1 MSIKCVVSRVVVGVS
16 LIPLFLASLLLS
28 GCGGSSMPAGGV
40 PTPSFAPAGGT
51 YNSSQAVTISDTTQN
66 AVLYCTTDGS
76 TPTTSSPRC
85 AQPTTVY
92 QTEFLQAIAVVPG
105 KTTSNVAAAA
115 YTINL
120 NTVATPSFTPAGGA
134 YTGPQQVTIADA
146 TAGANVY
153 YTTDGST
160 PTASSQLYMNTTPI
174 QVSKSETINA
184 IAVAAGY
191 SNSGVVSATYS
202 INQAVAAPVFSV
214 GTGSYTS
221 AQMVTITDQT
231 AGAVIYYSLNGTA
244 STASSVYSGP
254 VTIAKTA
261 TLSAI
266 AVVNGTSSPVT
277 LAAYAITMNAPVPA
291 PAFFPASGASFQVG
305 QQSITISDVDTSA
318 VIHYTIDGSAVS
330 SSSPTYSA
338 PISLTTPGTITVQA
352 IAVDANE
359 GNSAAAMATYTVTA
373 AAVVPPPAFSPAS
386 GSAVTVGQTVQL
398 ADSDANAV
406 IHVTTDGTPPTANS
420 PAYSAPIAL
429 NVAGSITIQAIAI
442 DNGSTSTVATAS
454 YDVAPAGA
462 GLTGKVLSGTTPIK
476 GASVQ
481 LYSAGST
488 GYGSSGTAIGAS
500 VSTDATGAFM
510 LNYGTCPA
518 SPNDLFYL
526 VATGGDTGSGAN
538 SSIALMTALGPC
550 SALSTSGVSVV
561 INEATTA
568 ASAYALSA
576 FMTTAPNVGTSAT
589 NYQGLSNSFAT
600 VNNLVNTA
608 AGTVLTITPAYA
620 SNPVPLLNSSTVPQA
635 RIDTLADILASCT
648 ASSGGGAC
656 SALFS
661 AATPSGGM
669 APGDTLQ
676 AILDVA
682 QNPGLN
688 VSTLFGLASATGPFQ
703 PELAVAPNDWTIA
716 LTYTGAGLGL
726 SPTTLASYSSGGND
740 YTDLGPIINTG
751 MAIDALGNIWV
762 TAFGED
768 GQAGLPSPRPQ
779 DAVHAI
785 LARFDALGAPVT
797 PATTLSTDAT
807 PQITFGGYDPEPGSP
822 VALIGAI
829 AFDASDN
836 AWLGDL
842 NPSASGQSSLLAV
855 GQTGSVI
862 LPPAQNVSSVTGLA
876 LDSVGNIWATSVNG
890 IFEYT
895 YNSSNQSL
903 SQILSNNPGF
913 TSQTGDLTFDSNG
926 IPWVTQIDAN
936 SIQPRLFAL
945 DPATGNVVY
954 DPFNSVPGYFVTSLI
969 ADGSGGIYG
978 CDPTGLNLDVLNYN
992 SNSNP
997 PAGSIL
1003 FMYPITDTGRGCG
1016 NSSAGGWMVLDG
1028 QGHIFVLDA
1037 NSGLGVMTLD
1047 EYTTGGA
1054 LISPAAN
1061 GYTGTSA
1068 GEGLTLHLDG
1078 NYFPQ
1083 TNTPIG
1089 AMDGSGNLWVMN
1101 YDTSGLDANFN
1112 VIPGNVLVEFVGIGA
1127 PVVTPTSVA
1136 LKNGQLGARP

>member
-1 MSIKCVVSRVVVGVS
+1 MEAGSGMSMKCVVLRVVVGVS

-28 GCGGSSMPAGGV
+28 GCGGSSKPTGGV
-40 PTPSFAPAGGT
+40 PAPSFAPAGGT

-105 KTTSNVAAAA
+105 KGPSNVGAAA

-120 NTVATPSFTPAGGA
+120 NAVAPPTFAPAGGV

-160 PTASSQLYMNTTPI
+160 PTASSQLYKAPI
-174 QVSKSETINA
+174 QVSTSETINA

-191 SNSGVVSATYS
+191 SNSSIVSATYS
-202 INQAVAAPVFSV
+202 INEAVAAPVFSI

-221 AQMVTITDQT
+221 TQMVTITDQT
-231 AGAVIYYSLNGTA
+231 AGAVIYYSLNGPV
-244 STASSVYSGP
+244 STSSQVYSTP

-277 LAAYAITMNAPVPA
+277 TAAYAITTNTTVPA

-305 QQSITISDVDTSA
+305 QQSITISDLDTSA
-318 VIHYTIDGSAVS
+318 VIHYTTDGSAVS
-330 SSSPTYSA
+330 SSSLTYSA

-359 GNSAAAMATYTVTA
+359 GSSAVATATYTVTA
-373 AAVVPPPAFSPAS
+373 AAIVPPPTFTPAS

-398 ADSDANAV
+398 ADSDASAV
-406 IHVTTDGTPPTANS
+406 IHVTTDGTAPTATS
-420 PAYSAPIAL
+420 PTYSTPIAL
-429 NVAGSITIQAIAI
+429 SVAGPITIQAIAI

-462 GLTGKVLSGTTPIK
+462 ALTGKVLSGTAPIK

-488 GYGSSGTAIGAS
+488 GYGSNGTAVGTAA
-500 VSTDATGAFM
+500 STDATGAFM

-518 SPNDLFYL
+518 SPNDLLYL
-526 VATGGDTGSGAN
+526 VATGGDAGSGAN

-550 SALSTSGVSVV
+550 SALSTGGVSVT
-561 INEATTA
+561 INEATTV

-576 FMTTAPNVGTSAT
+576 FMTTAPNVGASAT

-620 SNPVPLLNSSTVPQA
+620 ANPVPLLNSSTVPKA

-656 SALFS
+656 SNLFS
-661 AATPSGGM
+661 AATPSGGT

-676 AILDVA
+676 AVLNMA

-688 VSTLFGLASATGPFQ
+688 VPTLFGLASATGPFQ
-703 PELAVAPNDWTIA
+703 PELSGAPNDWTIA

-726 SPTTLASYSSGGND
+726 SPTTLASYSSGVNN
-740 YTDLGPIINTG
+740 YTGVGPIINTG
-751 MAIDALGNIWV
+751 MTIDASGNIWV

-768 GQAGLPSPRPQ
+768 KQSGFPDQREANAVRGL
-779 DAVHAI
+779 
-785 LARFDALGAPVT
+785 LARFDALGAPIT
-797 PATTLSTDAT
+797 PATSVSADTT
-807 PQITFGGYDPEPGSP
+807 PQITFGGYDPEPGNA
-822 VALIGAI
+822 VALGGPIAI
-829 AFDASDN
+829 DASGN
-836 AWLGDL
+836 IWLGDAY
-842 NPSASGQSSLLAV
+842 PSGESQSSLLAV
-855 GQTGSVI
+855 GQTGAVVLAPTQEGST
-862 LPPAQNVSSVTGLA
+862 ASSLA
-876 LDSVGNIWATSVNG
+876 FDPLGNLWATSTSG
-890 IFEYT
+890 ISEYA
-895 YNSSNQSL
+895 YNANNQSL
-903 SQILSNNPGF
+903 SQLLSNPSSISSNAGA
-913 TSQTGDLTFDSNG
+913 LTFDSNG
-926 IPWVTQIDAN
+926 IPWVSQIDDNFTQA
-936 SIQPRLFAL
+936 SVYAL
-945 DPATGNVVY
+945 DPGTGNVVY
-954 DPFNSVPGYFVTSLI
+954 DPFSSIPGQAITPLV
-969 ADGSGGIYG
+969 ADGSGNIYG
-978 CDPTGLNLDVLNYN
+978 CDTNFLNLDVLNYN
-992 SNSNP
+992 ANAQPNP
-997 PAGSIL
+997 VGSIL
-1003 FMYPITDTGRGCG
+1003 FTYPIPSTQSGCG
-1016 NSSAGGWMVLDG
+1016 HWMVLDG
-1028 QGHIFVLDA
+1028 QGHIFVV
-1037 NSGLGVMTLD
+1037 NPNVGLGAMTLD
-1047 EYTTGGA
+1047 EYTTGGG
-1054 LISPAAN
+1054 LISPATS
-1061 GYTGTSA
+1061 GYTGTST

-1083 TNTPIG
+1083 TNTPIA